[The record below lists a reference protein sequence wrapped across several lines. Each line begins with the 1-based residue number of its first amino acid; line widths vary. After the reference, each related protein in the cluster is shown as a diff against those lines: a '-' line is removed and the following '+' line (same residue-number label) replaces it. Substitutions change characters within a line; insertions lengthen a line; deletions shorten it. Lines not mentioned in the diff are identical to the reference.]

1 MRTWS
6 AEAASED
13 TETGHAVGDLAGELD
28 YLLVGAVLY
37 LGQATPQ
44 PASVFVKDEHP
55 WLVALR
61 GGR

>member
-1 MRTWS
+1 MTI
-6 AEAASED
+6 
-13 TETGHAVGDLAGELD
+13 
-28 YLLVGAVLY
+28 LLWGPSFN
-37 LGQATPQ
+37 QAWPPQ